1 MKSKPLSRADRI
13 KLSKLRQNIDAIDLE
28 IVRLLNKRAL
38 NALKTGMI
46 KKKAG
51 AGVYDPAREHQVFA
65 RVQKLSRGPLN
76 PAAVRSIYRSI
87 ISACRA
93 RQK

>member
-1 MKSKPLSRADRI
+1 MRNRPISSADKR
-13 KLSKLRQNIDAIDLE
+13 KLSKLRQNIDEIDLE
-28 IVRLLNKRAL
+28 IVNLLNKRAL

-51 AGVYDPAREHQVFA
+51 MGVYDPAREHQVFK
-65 RVQKLSRGPLN
+65 RVQKLSRGPLDET
-76 PAAVRSIYRSI
+76 AVSAIYRSI